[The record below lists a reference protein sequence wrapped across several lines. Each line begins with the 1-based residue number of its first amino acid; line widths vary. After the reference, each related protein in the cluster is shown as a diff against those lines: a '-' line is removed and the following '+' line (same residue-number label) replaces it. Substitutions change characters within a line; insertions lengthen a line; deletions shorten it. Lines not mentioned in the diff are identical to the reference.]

1 MGRADKKDKEGN
13 HNILDEVDLGT
24 LDDGT
29 VAALYHKMQEEDLDD
44 EDDQD
49 FPEGQ

>member
-1 MGRADKKDKEGN
+1 MGRADKKATEGN

-29 VAALYHKMQEEDLDD
+29 VALYHKMQEEDLDD